1 MELFDPIKRR
11 CGKCADD
18 RVIESWSSLMNVRH
32 WLGDV
37 GLAVLLALP
46 TATLA
51 SPSAIW
57 KSRPTTTTTPVHIAV
72 PDQSRLGFPS

>member
-1 MELFDPIKRR
+1 
-11 CGKCADD
+11 
-18 RVIESWSSLMNVRH
+18 MNVRH

-57 KSRPTTTTTPVHIAV
+57 KSRPTTTTTPVHIPV
-72 PDQSRLGFPS
+72 PEQSTLGFLR